1 MENPRTVRRLRELK
15 KSTYP
20 DIMFLM
26 ETKNPD
32 AFVISKTEALQYENS
47 HLVTPMGHGAG
58 GLALLWKQE
67 VNLEVLSAN
76 MNCIDTRIK
85 FEGKTFYASFI
96 YGDTDKPKRRQL
108 WEILLDQN
116 AIREA
121 PWFLTGDF
129 NDLLGNDEKSGGP
142 IRVEGSFSEMRTFF
156 SEGDLYDLQHT
167 GDYLSWRGQRGD
179 HLVRCRLD
187 RAVANSD

>member
-1 MENPRTVRRLRELK
+1 MGNPRTVRCLRELK

-58 GLALLWKQE
+58 GLDLLWKQE

-129 NDLLGNDEKSGGP
+129 NDLLGNDEKS
-142 IRVEGSFSEMRTFF
+142 
-156 SEGDLYDLQHT
+156 
-167 GDYLSWRGQRGD
+167 
-179 HLVRCRLD
+179 
-187 RAVANSD
+187 